1 MPTDGKTQ
9 TYGFL
14 EELSTE
20 QLLDLIPADLEPEE
34 DGDDELTFRILEV
47 IEQREKE
54 NPTGLL
60 PDVDQAWEKFQK
72 YFLTPDGTD
81 RPLYPVRDS
90 DWEAVEEPVEEPVKR
105 HRKLGRPLRR
115 LLPLVAVLA
124 VAFSSMVVAQAFGVD
139 VFGALARWTEDTFHF
154 TTGEDNDESEALR
167 QVVQGAFDGYGIT
180 IPAPAWYP
188 PDTMLACDIKAT
200 KDSGSSVVLC
210 EFVCGDESF
219 FIEAHEYIEAR
230 RISDYTLE
238 KDGLNVE
245 EYPSNG
251 RLFYIMSNQS
261 NMRAVYSNGQV
272 IMVINGKLSS
282 KNIKQIIDS
291 IGE

>member
-154 TTGEDNDESEALR
+154 TTGDDDVESEALR
-167 QVVQGAFDGYGIT
+167 QVVQGVFDSCGIT
-180 IPAPAWYP
+180 ISAPAWYP
-188 PDTMLACDIKAT
+188 EDTMLAKDIDVTETTENVGA
-200 KDSGSSVVLC
+200 VC
-210 EFVCGDESF
+210 EFTYSGGTF
-219 FIEAHEYIEAR
+219 YIEVQQYYEDG
-230 RISDYTLE
+230 RIPGYTLE
-238 KDGLNVE
+238 KDALSVE
-245 EYPSNG
+245 KYFSNG
-251 RLFYIMSNQS
+251 RSFHIMSNQT
-261 NMRAVYSNGQV
+261 NARAVYSNGQA
-272 IMVINGKLSS
+272 ILIIKGKLSLETL
-282 KNIKQIIDS
+282 KQIIDS

>member
-20 QLLDLIPADLEPEE
+20 QLLDLIPADLESEE

-154 TTGEDNDESEALR
+154 TTGDDDVESEALS
-167 QVVQGAFDGYGIT
+167 QVVQGVYDSCGIT

-188 PDTMLACDIKAT
+188 NDTILARDVDVSETLKCT
-200 KDSGSSVVLC
+200 GVVC
-210 EFVCGDESF
+210 A
-219 FIEAHEYIEAR
+219 FICNDDVFYIEVQQYHEDS
-230 RISDYTLE
+230 RISGYTLE
-238 KDGLNVE
+238 KDTSGVE
-245 EYPSNG
+245 EYSCNG
-251 RLFYIMSNQS
+251 RLFYIVSNQS
-261 NMRAVYSNGQV
+261 NVFAVHSENQI
-272 IMVINGKLSS
+272 IMTISGKLSLGDL
-282 KNIKQIIDS
+282 KQIIDS

>member
-154 TTGEDNDESEALR
+154 SEGTGSAEAEALR
-167 QVVQGAFDGYGIT
+167 QVVQGAFDSCGIT
-180 IPAPAWYP
+180 VPAPAWYP
-188 PDTMLACDIKAT
+188 EDTMLAQDIKVSENL
-200 KDSGSSVVLC
+200 DGSVVLC
-210 EFVCGDESF
+210 EFVCGDDYF
-219 FIEAHEYIEAR
+219 FIEAQQYIKTDR
-230 RISDYTLE
+230 VTKYTME
-238 KDGLNVE
+238 KDHLTVE
-245 EYPSNG
+245 EYPSSG

-261 NMRAVYSNGQV
+261 CIRAVYSDGQV
-272 IMVINGKLSS
+272 IMVINGKLSL
-282 KNIKQIIDS
+282 KNINQIIDA

>member
-154 TTGEDNDESEALR
+154 SEGTGSAEAEALR
-167 QVVQGAFDGYGIT
+167 QVVQGAFDSCGIT
-180 IPAPAWYP
+180 VPAPAWYP
-188 PDTMLACDIKAT
+188 PDTMLACDVKAT

-219 FIEAHEYIEAR
+219 FIEAHEYSEVC

-238 KDGLNVE
+238 KDGVAVE

-251 RLFYIMSNQS
+251 RLFYIISNQS
-261 NMRAVYSNGQV
+261 NICALHSKSQSL
-272 IMVINGKLSS
+272 ITINGKLSLEDM
-282 KNIKQIIDS
+282 KRMIDS

>member
-90 DWEAVEEPVEEPVKR
+90 DWETVEEPVEEPVKR

-154 TTGEDNDESEALR
+154 TTGEDNVESEALR
-167 QVVQGAFDGYGIT
+167 QAVQGAFDGCGIT

-188 PDTMLACDIKAT
+188 PDTMLAKDIDVTEHAENV
-200 KDSGSSVVLC
+200 GVVC
-210 EFVCGDESF
+210 EFTCNNNVFVIQVQHYYKEEH
-219 FIEAHEYIEAR
+219 IPAHTI
-230 RISDYTLE
+230 E
-238 KDGLNVE
+238 KDDSSVE
-245 EYPSNG
+245 EYLSNG

-261 NMRAVYSNGQV
+261 NICAVYSADQTV
-272 IMVINGKLSS
+272 MFINGRLSLENVKL
-282 KNIKQIIDS
+282 IIDS

>member
-14 EELSTE
+14 EELRTE

-154 TTGEDNDESEALR
+154 TTGDDDVESEALS
-167 QVVQGAFDGYGIT
+167 QVVQGAYDSCGIT

-188 PDTMLACDIKAT
+188 EDTMLAKDIDVV
-200 KDSGSSVVLC
+200 KDGTSLVVRC
-210 EFVCGDESF
+210 EFVYGDKTFYIEIQQYYGDE
-219 FIEAHEYIEAR
+219 
-230 RISDYTLE
+230 RISRYTLE
-238 KDGLNVE
+238 KDALNVD
-245 EYPSNG
+245 EYFSNN
-251 RLFYIMSNQS
+251 RSFFIMSNQDNICAVHS
-261 NMRAVYSNGQV
+261 NSQYLITVNGS
-272 IMVINGKLSS
+272 LSLEDV
-282 KNIKQIIDS
+282 KRIIDS